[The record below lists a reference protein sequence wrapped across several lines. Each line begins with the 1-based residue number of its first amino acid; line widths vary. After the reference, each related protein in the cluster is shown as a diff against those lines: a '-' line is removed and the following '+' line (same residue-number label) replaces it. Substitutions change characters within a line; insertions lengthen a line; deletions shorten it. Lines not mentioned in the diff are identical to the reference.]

1 MRVFVPSRTSDRED
15 EPEVTLY
22 EIDAGRL
29 IDMLET
35 HLEDLR
41 LESKT
46 DPFLFRL
53 IVDCISVV
61 E

>member
-1 MRVFVPSRTSDRED
+1 MRVFVTSRTSDRED

-35 HLEDLR
+35 HLMELR
-41 LESKT
+41 LENKT

-53 IVDCISVV
+53 IADCVSVV